1 MRGYVAHYSQGAI
14 MVIISLIVMILSIN
28 IPKQNLFELADGSF
42 FPTLISLIM
51 LISGIVQL
59 YESAREKPVQE
70 RKEERESSFTVPV
83 FIVIFF
89 LYIILLNYFS
99 FFILSFLFL
108 VIIMFYLRGVSLLY
122 NIFISI
128 GTIVALYLIFTTV
141 FGIVFP

>member
-42 FPTLISLIM
+42 FPTLILLIM
-51 LISGIVQL
+51 VISWIFQL
-59 YESAREKPVQE
+59 YKSSREKPVQE
-70 RKEERESSFTVPV
+70 RKEVSESSFTLSV

-108 VIIMFYLRGVSLLY
+108 VIIMFYLRGV
-122 NIFISI
+122 
-128 GTIVALYLIFTTV
+128 
-141 FGIVFP
+141 